1 LSGGAI
7 VLVVVEPVSGAFVVV
22 VPSGAS
28 VVMGVGSVVDVT
40 ITPALLDVHAATA
53 NAATTTRTLNL
64 SIAQQ
69 DTTTKSLPCVLAAL
83 SRARG
88 RSAGE
93 LGFIVDRRCTVAGM
107 PPSVTDIE
115 ILARTRTVDLTTIG
129 RRSGQPR
136 TIEIWW
142 FHVDG
147 RFIITGTPG
156 RRDWLANVRA
166 NPAVTVSAGSRA
178 FAGTAIEIDD
188 SEFKRRVFTDPQ
200 IGWYRTQA
208 QLEHLTAVSPMI
220 EIRLH

>member
-1 LSGGAI
+1 
-7 VLVVVEPVSGAFVVV
+7 
-22 VPSGAS
+22 
-28 VVMGVGSVVDVT
+28 
-40 ITPALLDVHAATA
+40 
-53 NAATTTRTLNL
+53 
-64 SIAQQ
+64 
-69 DTTTKSLPCVLAAL
+69 
-83 SRARG
+83 
-88 RSAGE
+88 
-93 LGFIVDRRCTVAGM
+93 M
-107 PPSVTDIE
+107 PPSATDIE

-136 TIEIWW
+136 TVEIWW

-166 NPAVTVSAGSRA
+166 NPAVTVSAGSWA